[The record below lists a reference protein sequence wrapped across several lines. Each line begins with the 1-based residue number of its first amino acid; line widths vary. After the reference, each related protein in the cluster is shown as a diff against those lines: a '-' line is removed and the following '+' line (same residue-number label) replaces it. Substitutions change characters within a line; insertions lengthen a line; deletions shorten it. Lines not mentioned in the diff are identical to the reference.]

1 MVDNTNQTPP
11 KDKKCTDH
19 DIPMAW
25 LTFNRSLSEDKLK

>member
-11 KDKKCTDH
+11 KDIKYTDH

-25 LTFNRSLSEDKLK
+25 LTFNRSFSEDKLK

>member
-1 MVDNTNQTPP
+1 MVDNTNQTPQ
-11 KDKKCTDH
+11 KDMKWTDR